1 MVRLSLDTSTIINCL
16 RDGSAA
22 TRTRFRDALASRAPL
37 VLSSLVL
44 YELDYGAAISGR
56 PALHR
61 QRYETLIGDLPIEP
75 FDAGDALAASRV
87 RRILRAAGS
96 LIGAVDMLI
105 AGQAL
110 ARGWSVVTAD
120 VKDFGRI
127 EGLTVIDWSSG
138 ADA

>member
-16 RDGSAA
+16 RDGSTA
-22 TRTRFRDALASRAPL
+22 TRTRFRDARASGAPL
-37 VLSSLVL
+37 MLSSLVL

-61 QRYETLIGDLPIEP
+61 QRYEALIGDLPVEAL
-75 FDAGDALAASRV
+75 DAGDALAASRV
-87 RRILRAAGS
+87 RRALRAAGC

-127 EGLTVIDWSSG
+127 DGLAIIDWSSDG
-138 ADA
+138 AA